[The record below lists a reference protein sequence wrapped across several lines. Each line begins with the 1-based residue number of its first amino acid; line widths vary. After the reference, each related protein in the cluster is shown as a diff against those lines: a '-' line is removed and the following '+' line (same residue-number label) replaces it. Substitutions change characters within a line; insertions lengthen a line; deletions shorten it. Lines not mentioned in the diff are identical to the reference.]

1 MRKYVYVLVAVI
13 VIAGAA
19 SVVFRPGAGAQKSLD
34 GLGRGGN
41 LPGETLGS
49 QTAGETPAPQSPGET
64 PGSQTA
70 GETPAPQSPGE
81 TLGSQTAGETPAP
94 QFPGGTAA
102 PQQALIDE
110 SRRNAIV
117 EAIERVAPA
126 VVSVNVVQMQAERVT
141 DPFSQDFWSLFYAP
155 APQYR
160 LREKQLN
167 SIGSGFIIDSQGH
180 IVTNYH
186 VVEDAEKVASVTLTD
201 GREVEV
207 ELVGGDE
214 RTDLAVLHAKGASL
228 PYVPLGDS
236 SRVLIGEWAIA
247 IGNPFGVLMK
257 DPHPSVSVGVISANH
272 RRISPAIAKGERI
285 YQDMIQ
291 TDAAINP
298 GNSGGPLI
306 NADGEVIG
314 VNTMIFSTSGANVGL
329 GFALPINRVRRVA
342 DEIIRYGRRRD
353 PWPGFKVEDITALRR
368 DLRDQLGLRV
378 EEGGIVVNILTSAP
392 AYTAGLQPGDA
403 ILKINGE
410 PIRSSSDVDFAIWDL
425 FVDDPVEI
433 EVDRQGTR
441 HTIKFTIQEL
451 AE

>member
-1 MRKYVYVLVAVI
+1 MRKYIYMLLAATVLA
-13 VIAGAA
+13 AAA
-19 SVVFRPGAGAQKSLD
+19 SIVLRPGVGAQKSLD

-41 LPGETLGS
+41 DFPGE
-49 QTAGETPAPQSPGET
+49 APVP
-64 PGSQTA
+64 
-70 GETPAPQSPGE
+70 
-81 TLGSQTAGETPAP
+81 QTAGETPAP
-94 QFPGGTAA
+94 QFPAETPA
-102 PQQALIDE
+102 PQFPAGTPALQRLSVDE

-117 EAIERVAPA
+117 AAIERIAPA
-126 VVSVNVVQMQAERVT
+126 VVSVNVIQMQAERVA
-141 DPFSQDFWSLFYAP
+141 DPFARDFWDLFYTP
-155 APQYR
+155 APRYR
-160 LREKQLN
+160 LRERQLN

-186 VVEDAEKVASVTLTD
+186 VVEDAEKIASVTLTD
-201 GREVEV
+201 GREIEA
-207 ELVGGDE
+207 ELIGGDK
-214 RTDLAVLHAKGASL
+214 RTDLAVLRAKGTDL
-228 PYVPLGDS
+228 PYAPLGDS
-236 SRVLIGEWAIA
+236 SSVLIGEWAIA

-272 RRISPAIAKGERI
+272 RRISPAIAKGERL

-298 GNSGGPLI
+298 GNSGGPLV
-306 NADGEVIG
+306 NANGEVIG

-329 GFALPINRVRRVA
+329 GFALPINRVRRMA

-353 PWPGFKVEDITALRR
+353 PWPGFKVEDISALRQ

-378 EEGGIVVNILTSAP
+378 EQGGIVVNILTSAP

-403 ILKINGE
+403 ILSINGE
-410 PIRSSSDVDFAIWDL
+410 PIASSSDVDFAIWDL
-425 FVDDPVEI
+425 FVDDPVEL